1 MVIVETIFI
10 PQMLKGTRRFRES
23 DISPLVLKR
32 IAMIIRG
39 EERREEGE
47 KKKEERREEE
57 CNEAWYHAVAVEAG
71 WVPTEFFSGITDLY
85 FIHKNRRIYSF
96 GYARF

>member
-10 PQMLKGTRRFRES
+10 PQMLKGTRPISRERYFS
-23 DISPLVLKR
+23 SHSETNRNDNSG
-32 IAMIIRG
+32 RG
-39 EERREEGE
+39 EKRGGK
-47 KKKEERREEE
+47 KKKEKWMEEE
-57 CNEAWYHAVAVEAG
+57 CNEAWYRAVAVEAG
-71 WVPTEFFSGITDLY
+71 WVPTEFFSITDLY